1 MPWPAGWGI
10 AGAAGAAGTTKTGI
24 RSAMTSEEEK
34 LVLKWH
40 AALSDD
46 GKIITLV
53 FSEDRRS
60 ELFQGFCEELA
71 TLSPKVTVT
80 ERKGDEVDTPPALE
94 IHKGLIYHAIPRGPE
109 LAPFLEILSSP
120 KAGSNSSD
128 GEIES
133 RLKDLKIPCFLK
145 LFISPDCPFCPK
157 MVQDLAP
164 LTLENKLVTL
174 TIIDG
179 LLFTEMAEPYGIKS
193 APTLLLDDRMRWAGR
208 TPLDE
213 ILEVMLYQD
222 PSLLSAA
229 SMEALLGDGRADL
242 VAKMM
247 MGEGT
252 LFPAFLDMLVHEKW
266 PVRLGAMVAM
276 EEIIESD
283 KGLAAQCV
291 EPLWERFPDLND
303 QVRGDVI
310 YILGAAGSGEMI
322 PQLEAVLV
330 NVTDAETREAVTEA
344 IETISKRM

>member
-1 MPWPAGWGI
+1 
-10 AGAAGAAGTTKTGI
+10 
-24 RSAMTSEEEK
+24 MTSEEEK
-34 LVLKWH
+34 LILKWYNGV
-40 AALSDD
+40 SDD
-46 GKIITLV
+46 VKITLV

-60 ELFQGFCEELA
+60 ELFQGFCGELA
-71 TLSPKVTVT
+71 NLSPKVTVT
-80 ERKGDEVDTPPALE
+80 ERKGDEADTPPFLE

-109 LAPFLEILSSP
+109 LTPFLEVLSGP
-120 KAGSNSSD
+120 EAGSNSTD
-128 GEIES
+128 AEIDES

-164 LTLENKLVTL
+164 LALENDLVTL

-179 LLFTEMAEPYGIKS
+179 PLFPEMAEPYGIKS
-193 APTLLLDDRMRWAGR
+193 APTLLLDDRLRWTGQ

-213 ILEVMLYQD
+213 ILEVMLNQD

-276 EEIIESD
+276 EEIIEGD

-310 YILGAAGSGEMI
+310 YILGESGTVDMI
-322 PQLEAVLV
+322 PRLEAVLGD
-330 NVTDAETREAVTEA
+330 VTDAETREAATEA